1 MAKDWKA
8 QLAKLMEEL
17 NKSSAASDSAKQIT
31 ASPSRS
37 NGAPNET
44 KAATVSKGNS
54 SGISVSGSKPSL
66 GTNGARK
73 TPAIDAI
80 LGVDFG
86 TRYTKVALSLPHI
99 ERREVLS
106 FGSMGRLLPS
116 RLVIDDR
123 GYVAGI
129 RPRPG
134 TQVERSI
141 EYLKIRLANPQS
153 EAFGATLSIG
163 SVTLPD
169 AIKALSAYFLAIIF
183 KVSISAARGLFP
195 QELDISRAI
204 NWSANVGVPVKHCD
218 GDALGIFR
226 EVAQVAWEWAL
237 HAPPQPPT
245 AEDLVRHYDET
256 SFAIIDREIPVSVAP
271 ELAAGLVHFAEQR
284 NTPEGLYAFVDVGGA
299 TVDGSIFRLSRTPE
313 GSRFEI
319 LSADVEELGTMA
331 VARQLVANAYLS
343 ISDTVEKPII
353 FGGVEPKPTLQIASE
368 TEKRIQAAFARI
380 IGEARKKLPGEHFES
395 LSSTLIRTRPG
406 LNKPPLPIIPVYMA
420 GGGCGSEWYRQLIA
434 RVHSDCGHENWGI
447 GGYKIETV
455 PAPVG
460 VVDNDYPRF
469 VIALGLTSQSLHFE
483 KYMLPS
489 QIRHAD
495 PPPTRPEP
503 AIAYED
509 TKDLT

>member
-17 NKSSAASDSAKQIT
+17 NKPSAVPNSIKQTAAS
-31 ASPSRS
+31 PNRS
-37 NGAPNET
+37 NGTSSEA
-44 KAATVSKGNS
+44 KAVSPSYDSS
-54 SGISVSGSKPSL
+54 SGIASNGSKPSP
-66 GTNGARK
+66 GGNGVRK
-73 TPAIDAI
+73 APAIDAI

-99 ERREVLS
+99 ERREILS

-134 TQVERSI
+134 TQVEKSI

-153 EAFGATLSIG
+153 EAFGVSMSVG

-169 AIKALSAYFLAIIF
+169 AIKALSAYFLAIVF
-183 KVSISAARGLFP
+183 KVSISAARGLLP
-195 QELDISRAI
+195 QELDINRAI

-218 GDALGIFR
+218 GEALGIFR
-226 EVAQVAWEWAL
+226 EVARVAWEWASR
-237 HAPPQPPT
+237 APPQPLT
-245 AEDLVRHYDET
+245 AGDLVRRYDET
-256 SFAIIDREIPVSVAP
+256 SLAITDREMPVSVAP

-319 LSADVEELGTMA
+319 LSAEVDELGTMA
-331 VARQLVANAYLS
+331 VARQLVASAYLS
-343 ISDTVEKPII
+343 MSDTVEKPII
-353 FGGVEPKPTLQIASE
+353 FGGVEPKPILQITSE
-368 TEKRIQAAFARI
+368 TEKRIQAAFARVV
-380 IGEARKKLPGEHFES
+380 GEARKKLPGEHFES
-395 LSSTLIRTRPG
+395 LSNTLIRTRPG
-406 LNKPPLPIIPVYMA
+406 LNKPLLPIIPVYMA

-434 RVHSDCGHENWGI
+434 RVHGDFQHEKWGV
-447 GGYKIETV
+447 GGYEIQTV
-455 PAPVG
+455 PPPVG
-460 VVDNDYPRF
+460 VVDDDYPRF

-483 KYMLPS
+483 KYLLPS
-489 QIRHAD
+489 QIRIAD
-495 PPPTRPEP
+495 PSSIHPGPT
-503 AIAYED
+503 IAYED
-509 TKDLT
+509 TKDIT